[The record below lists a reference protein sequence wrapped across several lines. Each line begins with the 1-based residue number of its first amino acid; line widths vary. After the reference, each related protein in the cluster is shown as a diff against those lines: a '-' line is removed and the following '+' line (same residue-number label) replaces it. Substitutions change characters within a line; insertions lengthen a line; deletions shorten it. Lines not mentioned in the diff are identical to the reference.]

1 MLQACGIAASI
12 KDLYWDVR
20 PKPEF
25 GTVEIRVCD
34 TPLSIESATA
44 LAALAQAL
52 SRWLLRTRPDLQVAR
67 QVHVARYNKFQ
78 ACRYGMA
85 AMISD
90 PVALGQRPLRESL
103 AELLELL
110 AADARELG
118 CTAWLDHLQPLL
130 ADDAADAAWLRGMQR
145 LHGNLNDVVRE
156 AAERLLARPAERT
169 PGDLTM
175 KRRLTMLA
183 LLLATTISTAHAA
196 PSCQFDAGRGRQRR
210 DRPMDRQDNWL
221 AVENQRVSLQ
231 AADVFMPA
239 RRLRPAAG
247 GEALRAA
254 PRPLDIDRL
263 ETTDPFD
270 GRKRD
275 LGFLLDSRLEAD
287 GVLVLHNGRILSE
300 RYRNGLRAERAT
312 PAVAGDETHC
322 WRFGRD
328 ECRPGQTG
336 GRQGR
341 HPFHPGPE
349 QPVGLAQA
357 LGSAPA
363 AGSGTA
369 RLVTEELA
377 QWRQA
382 GGWTSSQ
389 PATGIRSWLSQPGRW
404 DKPLV
409 EQEVPPF
416 AGSPD
421 DDLLAWLLAES
432 NAIPLARLFCEQLLI
447 RSRHEHPVFWL
458 TDSQGIELADG
469 LGLSLRD
476 FGRLGQLLLDARVS
490 RSRSRIPA
498 WFVETLTASSG
509 IRSPEVPGLPK
520 GSEQRYGFMHLGGK
534 PNRVAIIG
542 PHGTSLYVDFDRRLV
557 IAVYATYPK
566 WARRRCWRPLSSSGK
581 SSTRRPARHG
591 NAEHDAYLSR
601 SATKNRLRCLRDV
614 AAELKMTETTP
625 SFQCWSTRRTCSAF
639 SPTIALRKTRF
650 WPPRR

>member
-1 MLQACGIAASI
+1 
-12 KDLYWDVR
+12 
-20 PKPEF
+20 
-25 GTVEIRVCD
+25 
-34 TPLSIESATA
+34 
-44 LAALAQAL
+44 
-52 SRWLLRTRPDLQVAR
+52 
-67 QVHVARYNKFQ
+67 
-78 ACRYGMA
+78 
-85 AMISD
+85 
-90 PVALGQRPLRESL
+90 
-103 AELLELL
+103 
-110 AADARELG
+110 
-118 CTAWLDHLQPLL
+118 
-130 ADDAADAAWLRGMQR
+130 
-145 LHGNLNDVVRE
+145 
-156 AAERLLARPAERT
+156 
-169 PGDLTM
+169 M

-183 LLLATTISTAHAA
+183 LLLATTISTTGAA
-196 PSCQFDAGRGRQRR
+196 PSCQFDVVAAGSGEIGQWI
-210 DRPMDRQDNWL
+210 DRDNWL
-221 AVENQRVSLQ
+221 AADNQRVSLQ

-239 RRLRPAAG
+239 RRVRPAAG

-287 GVLVLHNGRILSE
+287 GVLVLHNGKILSE
-300 RYRNGLRAERAT
+300 RYRNGLRAGEPRLLLQTTRPLLALLGAMSIAQGKLTGDKAVTRFVPALNSQSGLRKLSVQRLLQGQERHA
-312 PAVAGDETHC
+312 
-322 WRFGRD
+322 W
-328 ECRPGQTG
+328 
-336 GRQGR
+336 
-341 HPFHPGPE
+341 
-349 QPVGLAQA
+349 
-357 LGSAPA
+357 APQ
-363 AGSGTA
+363 
-369 RLVTEELA
+369 ELA

-389 PATGIRSWLSQPGRW
+389 RATGIRSWLSQPGRW

-432 NAIPLARLFCEQLLI
+432 NAIPLARLFCDQLLI

-509 IRSPEVPGLPK
+509 IRSPEVPGLQK

-557 IAVYATYPK
+557 IAVYATYPIMG
-566 WARRRCWRPLSSSGK
+566 APVL
-581 SSTRRPARHG
+581 
-591 NAEHDAYLSR
+591 L
-601 SATKNRLRCLRDV
+601 ATL
-614 AAELKMTETTP
+614 E
-625 SFQCWSTRRTCSAF
+625 Q
-639 SPTIALRKTRF
+639 F
-650 WPPRR
+650 WKVVDQAVSQPRQR

>member
-1 MLQACGIAASI
+1 
-12 KDLYWDVR
+12 
-20 PKPEF
+20 
-25 GTVEIRVCD
+25 
-34 TPLSIESATA
+34 
-44 LAALAQAL
+44 
-52 SRWLLRTRPDLQVAR
+52 
-67 QVHVARYNKFQ
+67 
-78 ACRYGMA
+78 
-85 AMISD
+85 
-90 PVALGQRPLRESL
+90 
-103 AELLELL
+103 
-110 AADARELG
+110 
-118 CTAWLDHLQPLL
+118 
-130 ADDAADAAWLRGMQR
+130 
-145 LHGNLNDVVRE
+145 
-156 AAERLLARPAERT
+156 
-169 PGDLTM
+169 M

-183 LLLATTISTAHAA
+183 LLLATTISTTGAA
-196 PSCQFDAGRGRQRR
+196 PSCQFDVVAAGSGEIGQWI
-210 DRPMDRQDNWL
+210 DRDNWL
-221 AVENQRVSLQ
+221 AVDNQRVSLQ

-239 RRLRPAAG
+239 RRVRPAAG

-287 GVLVLHNGRILSE
+287 GVLVLHNGKILSE
-300 RYRNGLRAERAT
+300 RYRNGLRAGEPRLLLQTTRPLLALLGAMSIAQGKLTGDKAVTRFVPALNSQSGLRKLSVQRLLQGQERHA
-312 PAVAGDETHC
+312 
-322 WRFGRD
+322 W
-328 ECRPGQTG
+328 
-336 GRQGR
+336 
-341 HPFHPGPE
+341 
-349 QPVGLAQA
+349 
-357 LGSAPA
+357 APQ
-363 AGSGTA
+363 
-369 RLVTEELA
+369 ELA

-389 PATGIRSWLSQPGRW
+389 RATGIRSWLSQPGRW

-509 IRSPEVPGLPK
+509 IRSQEVPGLQK

-557 IAVYATYPK
+557 IAVYATYPIMGAPALLATLEQFWK
-566 WARRRCWRPLSSSGK
+566 VVDQAASQ
-581 SSTRRPARHG
+581 TRQR
-591 NAEHDAYLSR
+591 
-601 SATKNRLRCLRDV
+601 
-614 AAELKMTETTP
+614 
-625 SFQCWSTRRTCSAF
+625 
-639 SPTIALRKTRF
+639 
-650 WPPRR
+650 

>member
-1 MLQACGIAASI
+1 
-12 KDLYWDVR
+12 
-20 PKPEF
+20 
-25 GTVEIRVCD
+25 
-34 TPLSIESATA
+34 
-44 LAALAQAL
+44 
-52 SRWLLRTRPDLQVAR
+52 
-67 QVHVARYNKFQ
+67 
-78 ACRYGMA
+78 
-85 AMISD
+85 
-90 PVALGQRPLRESL
+90 
-103 AELLELL
+103 
-110 AADARELG
+110 
-118 CTAWLDHLQPLL
+118 
-130 ADDAADAAWLRGMQR
+130 
-145 LHGNLNDVVRE
+145 
-156 AAERLLARPAERT
+156 
-169 PGDLTM
+169 M

-183 LLLATTISTAHAA
+183 LLLATTISTTGAA
-196 PSCQFDAGRGRQRR
+196 PSCQFDVVAAGSGEIGQWI
-210 DRPMDRQDNWL
+210 DRDNWL
-221 AVENQRVSLQ
+221 AVDNQRVSLQ

-239 RRLRPAAG
+239 RRVRPAAG

-287 GVLVLHNGRILSE
+287 GVLVLHNGKILSE
-300 RYRNGLRAERAT
+300 RYRNGLSAGEPRLLLQTTRPLLALLGAMSVAQGKLTGDKAVTRFVPALNSQSGLRKLSVQRLLQGQERHA
-312 PAVAGDETHC
+312 
-322 WRFGRD
+322 W
-328 ECRPGQTG
+328 
-336 GRQGR
+336 
-341 HPFHPGPE
+341 
-349 QPVGLAQA
+349 
-357 LGSAPA
+357 APQ
-363 AGSGTA
+363 
-369 RLVTEELA
+369 ELA

-389 PATGIRSWLSQPGRW
+389 RATGIRSWLSQPGRW

-509 IRSPEVPGLPK
+509 IRSQEVPGLQK

-557 IAVYATYPK
+557 IAVYATYPIMGAPALLATLEQFWK
-566 WARRRCWRPLSSSGK
+566 VVDQAASQ
-581 SSTRRPARHG
+581 TRQR
-591 NAEHDAYLSR
+591 
-601 SATKNRLRCLRDV
+601 
-614 AAELKMTETTP
+614 
-625 SFQCWSTRRTCSAF
+625 
-639 SPTIALRKTRF
+639 
-650 WPPRR
+650 

>member
-1 MLQACGIAASI
+1 
-12 KDLYWDVR
+12 
-20 PKPEF
+20 
-25 GTVEIRVCD
+25 
-34 TPLSIESATA
+34 
-44 LAALAQAL
+44 
-52 SRWLLRTRPDLQVAR
+52 
-67 QVHVARYNKFQ
+67 
-78 ACRYGMA
+78 
-85 AMISD
+85 
-90 PVALGQRPLRESL
+90 
-103 AELLELL
+103 
-110 AADARELG
+110 
-118 CTAWLDHLQPLL
+118 
-130 ADDAADAAWLRGMQR
+130 
-145 LHGNLNDVVRE
+145 
-156 AAERLLARPAERT
+156 
-169 PGDLTM
+169 M

-183 LLLATTISTAHAA
+183 LLLATTISTTGAA
-196 PSCQFDAGRGRQRR
+196 PSCQFDVVAAGSGEIGQWI
-210 DRPMDRQDNWL
+210 DRDNWL
-221 AVENQRVSLQ
+221 AVDNQRVSLQ

-287 GVLVLHNGRILSE
+287 GVLVLHNGKILSE
-300 RYRNGLRAERAT
+300 RYRNGLRAGEPRLLLQTTRPLLALLGAMSIAQGKLT
-312 PAVAGDETHC
+312 GDKSVT
-322 WRFGRD
+322 
-328 ECRPGQTG
+328 
-336 GRQGR
+336 
-341 HPFHPGPE
+341 
-349 QPVGLAQA
+349 
-357 LGSAPA
+357 
-363 AGSGTA
+363 
-369 RLVTEELA
+369 RLVPALNSQSGLRKLSVQRLLQGQERHAWSPQELA

-389 PATGIRSWLSQPGRW
+389 PAPGIRSWLSQPGRW

-409 EQEVPPF
+409 EQDVLPF

-458 TDSQGIELADG
+458 TDLQGIELADG

-509 IRSPEVPGLPK
+509 IRSPEVPGLQK

-557 IAVYATYPK
+557 IAVYATYPIMGAPALLATLEQFWK
-566 WARRRCWRPLSSSGK
+566 VVDQAASQ
-581 SSTRRPARHG
+581 TRQR
-591 NAEHDAYLSR
+591 
-601 SATKNRLRCLRDV
+601 
-614 AAELKMTETTP
+614 
-625 SFQCWSTRRTCSAF
+625 
-639 SPTIALRKTRF
+639 
-650 WPPRR
+650 

>member
-1 MLQACGIAASI
+1 
-12 KDLYWDVR
+12 
-20 PKPEF
+20 
-25 GTVEIRVCD
+25 
-34 TPLSIESATA
+34 
-44 LAALAQAL
+44 
-52 SRWLLRTRPDLQVAR
+52 
-67 QVHVARYNKFQ
+67 
-78 ACRYGMA
+78 
-85 AMISD
+85 
-90 PVALGQRPLRESL
+90 
-103 AELLELL
+103 
-110 AADARELG
+110 
-118 CTAWLDHLQPLL
+118 
-130 ADDAADAAWLRGMQR
+130 
-145 LHGNLNDVVRE
+145 
-156 AAERLLARPAERT
+156 
-169 PGDLTM
+169 M

-183 LLLATTISTAHAA
+183 LLLATTISTTGAA
-196 PSCQFDAGRGRQRR
+196 PSCQFDVVAAGSGEIGQWI
-210 DRPMDRQDNWL
+210 DRDNWL
-221 AVENQRVSLQ
+221 AVDNQRVSLQ

-239 RRLRPAAG
+239 RRVRPAAG

-287 GVLVLHNGRILSE
+287 GVLVLHNGKILSE
-300 RYRNGLRAERAT
+300 RYRNGLRAGEPRLLLQTTRPLLALLGAMSIAQGKLTGDKAVTRFVPALNSQSGLRKLSVQRLLQGQERHA
-312 PAVAGDETHC
+312 
-322 WRFGRD
+322 W
-328 ECRPGQTG
+328 
-336 GRQGR
+336 
-341 HPFHPGPE
+341 
-349 QPVGLAQA
+349 
-357 LGSAPA
+357 APQ
-363 AGSGTA
+363 
-369 RLVTEELA
+369 ELA

-389 PATGIRSWLSQPGRW
+389 PAPGIRSWLSQPGRW

-557 IAVYATYPK
+557 IAVYATYPIMGAPALLATLEQFWK
-566 WARRRCWRPLSSSGK
+566 VVDQAASQ
-581 SSTRRPARHG
+581 TRQR
-591 NAEHDAYLSR
+591 
-601 SATKNRLRCLRDV
+601 
-614 AAELKMTETTP
+614 
-625 SFQCWSTRRTCSAF
+625 
-639 SPTIALRKTRF
+639 
-650 WPPRR
+650 

>member
-1 MLQACGIAASI
+1 
-12 KDLYWDVR
+12 
-20 PKPEF
+20 
-25 GTVEIRVCD
+25 
-34 TPLSIESATA
+34 
-44 LAALAQAL
+44 
-52 SRWLLRTRPDLQVAR
+52 
-67 QVHVARYNKFQ
+67 
-78 ACRYGMA
+78 
-85 AMISD
+85 
-90 PVALGQRPLRESL
+90 
-103 AELLELL
+103 
-110 AADARELG
+110 
-118 CTAWLDHLQPLL
+118 
-130 ADDAADAAWLRGMQR
+130 
-145 LHGNLNDVVRE
+145 
-156 AAERLLARPAERT
+156 
-169 PGDLTM
+169 
-175 KRRLTMLA
+175 
-183 LLLATTISTAHAA
+183 
-196 PSCQFDAGRGRQRR
+196 
-210 DRPMDRQDNWL
+210 
-221 AVENQRVSLQ
+221 
-231 AADVFMPA
+231 MPA

-275 LGFLLDSRLEAD
+275 LGFLLDSRLDAD
-287 GVLVLHNGRILSE
+287 GVLVLHNGKILSE
-300 RYRNGLRAERAT
+300 RYRNGLRAGEPRLLLQATRPLLALLGAMSIAQGKLTGDKSVTRFIPALNSQSGLRKLSVQRLLQGQERHA
-312 PAVAGDETHC
+312 
-322 WRFGRD
+322 W
-328 ECRPGQTG
+328 
-336 GRQGR
+336 
-341 HPFHPGPE
+341 
-349 QPVGLAQA
+349 
-357 LGSAPA
+357 APQ
-363 AGSGTA
+363 
-369 RLVTEELA
+369 ELA

-416 AGSPD
+416 AGNPD

-509 IRSPEVPGLPK
+509 IRSPEVPGLQK

-557 IAVYATYPK
+557 IAVYATYPIMGAPALLATLEQFWK
-566 WARRRCWRPLSSSGK
+566 VVDQAVSQ
-581 SSTRRPARHG
+581 TRQR
-591 NAEHDAYLSR
+591 
-601 SATKNRLRCLRDV
+601 
-614 AAELKMTETTP
+614 
-625 SFQCWSTRRTCSAF
+625 
-639 SPTIALRKTRF
+639 
-650 WPPRR
+650 

>member
-1 MLQACGIAASI
+1 
-12 KDLYWDVR
+12 
-20 PKPEF
+20 
-25 GTVEIRVCD
+25 
-34 TPLSIESATA
+34 
-44 LAALAQAL
+44 
-52 SRWLLRTRPDLQVAR
+52 
-67 QVHVARYNKFQ
+67 
-78 ACRYGMA
+78 
-85 AMISD
+85 
-90 PVALGQRPLRESL
+90 
-103 AELLELL
+103 
-110 AADARELG
+110 
-118 CTAWLDHLQPLL
+118 
-130 ADDAADAAWLRGMQR
+130 
-145 LHGNLNDVVRE
+145 
-156 AAERLLARPAERT
+156 
-169 PGDLTM
+169 M

-183 LLLATTISTAHAA
+183 LLLATTISTTGAA
-196 PSCQFDAGRGRQRR
+196 PSCQFDVVAAGSGEIGQWI
-210 DRPMDRQDNWL
+210 DRDNWL
-221 AVENQRVSLQ
+221 AVDNQRVSLQ

-239 RRLRPAAG
+239 RRVRPAAG

-287 GVLVLHNGRILSE
+287 GVLVLHNGKILSE
-300 RYRNGLRAERAT
+300 RYRNGLRAGEPRLLLQTTRPLLALLGAMSIAQGKLTGDKAVTRFVPALNSQSGLRKLSVQRLLQGQERHA
-312 PAVAGDETHC
+312 
-322 WRFGRD
+322 W
-328 ECRPGQTG
+328 
-336 GRQGR
+336 
-341 HPFHPGPE
+341 
-349 QPVGLAQA
+349 
-357 LGSAPA
+357 APQ
-363 AGSGTA
+363 
-369 RLVTEELA
+369 ELA

-389 PATGIRSWLSQPGRW
+389 RATGIRSWLSQPGRW

-509 IRSPEVPGLPK
+509 IRSPEVPGLQK

-557 IAVYATYPK
+557 IAVYATYPIMGAPALLATLEQFWK
-566 WARRRCWRPLSSSGK
+566 VVDQAASQ
-581 SSTRRPARHG
+581 TRQR
-591 NAEHDAYLSR
+591 
-601 SATKNRLRCLRDV
+601 
-614 AAELKMTETTP
+614 
-625 SFQCWSTRRTCSAF
+625 
-639 SPTIALRKTRF
+639 
-650 WPPRR
+650 